1 MSLDSPLVVSAII
14 ALVSVPLI
22 LGVVPPNRWYGMR
35 TPKTLADRALWFS
48 ANRFA
53 GWAFLVPAGAGAAVS
68 VLAPELAADYRALV
82 VIVPVG
88 IALAVSV
95 AYVRRHENDGTRD
108 R

>member
-1 MSLDSPLVVSAII
+1 VSLDSPLVVAAII

-53 GWAFLVPAGAGAAVS
+53 GWAFLVAAGAGAGVS
-68 VLAPELAADYRALV
+68 VLAPELASKYRALV
-82 VIVPVG
+82 VVVPIG
-88 IALAVSV
+88 IALALSI
-95 AYVRRHENDGTRD
+95 AYVRRHDGTHD